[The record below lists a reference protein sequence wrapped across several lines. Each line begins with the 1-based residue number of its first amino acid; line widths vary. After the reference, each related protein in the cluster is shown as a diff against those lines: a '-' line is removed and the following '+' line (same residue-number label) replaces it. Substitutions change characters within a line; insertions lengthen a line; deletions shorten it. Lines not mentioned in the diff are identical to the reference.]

1 MRQMPI
7 KANSLSPPHT
17 PHTHHHFKKEGSPYL
32 SYYEKGKRAYRS
44 FKTRS
49 EAKSFMDAVGKKN
62 RLPGDMNM
70 STLDLLKF
78 AKFRAL
84 CNDCKISV
92 EQGFLK
98 AYDVIVEKHKVTE
111 DSLTIGEGIRQFLL
125 LCQKTNSRD
134 GTTTDYLSYTTCITE
149 YFGDSRKISR
159 IIQHDGNY
167 KVGGKG
173 VFYKSDI
180 FKIIRVYALKLKS
193 LIRIYADI
201 VFYHEFCQSVT
212 VNQNDLVL
220 DIFYIIKRGLAEF

>member
-1 MRQMPI
+1 MTRKGSQI
-7 KANSLSPPHT
+7 RVLLLPPFLK
-17 PHTHHHFKKEGSPYL
+17 PLNQRFRGFFVGQ
-32 SYYEKGKRAYRS
+32 KGL
-44 FKTRS
+44 F
-49 EAKSFMDAVGKKN
+49 EAKADKK
-62 RLPGDMNM
+62 P
-70 STLDLLKF
+70 S
-78 AKFRAL
+78 
-84 CNDCKISV
+84 
-92 EQGFLK
+92 
-98 AYDVIVEKHKVTE
+98 
-111 DSLTIGEGIRQFLL
+111 IRQFLL

>member
-1 MRQMPI
+1 MHIEERKG
-7 KANSLSPPHT
+7 KASP
-17 PHTHHHFKKEGSPYL
+17 FLVRYF
-32 SYYEKGKRAYRS
+32 EKGIRSSQS

-49 EAKSFMDAVGKKN
+49 EAEEFMAVVEKKN
-62 RLPGDMNM
+62 QLPADMNM
-70 STLDLLKF
+70 STLDLLEF

-84 CNDCKISV
+84 CKDCKISV
-92 EQGFLK
+92 EQGFSE
-98 AYDVIVEKHKVTE
+98 AYDIIVAKHKIPEGGT
-111 DSLTIGEGIRQFLL
+111 TIGEAIRQFLL
-125 LCQKTNSRD
+125 SRQKTNSRD
-134 GTTTDYLSYTTCITE
+134 GTITDYLSYTTWITK
-149 YFGDSRKISR
+149 YFGDFRKISR